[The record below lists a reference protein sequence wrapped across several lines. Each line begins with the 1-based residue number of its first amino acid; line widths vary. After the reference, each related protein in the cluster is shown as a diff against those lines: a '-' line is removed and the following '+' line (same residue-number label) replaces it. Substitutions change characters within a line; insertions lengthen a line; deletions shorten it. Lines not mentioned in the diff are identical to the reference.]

1 MIAAGEEGIPYE
13 DPEFPADDSSL
24 YIGGGEVLT
33 IPLPLVFL
41 CRHVFLLESVF

>member
-24 YIGGGEVLT
+24 YIGGGEV
-33 IPLPLVFL
+33 
-41 CRHVFLLESVF
+41 